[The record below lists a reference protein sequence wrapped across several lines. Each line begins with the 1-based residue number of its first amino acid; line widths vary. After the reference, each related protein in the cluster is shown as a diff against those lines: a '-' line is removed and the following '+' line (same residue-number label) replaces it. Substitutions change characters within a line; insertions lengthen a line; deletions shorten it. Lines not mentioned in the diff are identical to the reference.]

1 MTRYLS
7 GRVTNK
13 TKVVDGTKP
22 FRAEI
27 RAKFNWNGKNGTRPS
42 LWMVNGNSLQN
53 CHHNPNANDP
63 YGELDII
70 EWYSYTPAYTWSSTH
85 ATCYHHG
92 VSGNWKNGWRT
103 RRIIH
108 SNEHK
113 AGSKSGSL
121 AYEWHTWAVEY
132 DGETVKYFI
141 DDKPITAYNYH
152 ASPTNHKDIER
163 TPSVKLTTLA
173 DKELIKQTF
182 DAGWRF
188 ILNDYVEKD
197 EEQKPI
203 SPSDT
208 FPKQTM
214 LIDYVRVFQ
223 RGAGTQPAEVPA
235 AGTGAEWSKREAAGS
250 RKWTSIASSADGNKL
265 AATAWGGKIYTSSDA
280 GATWAERSGS
290 GDRNWIAVASSADG
304 NKLAAVYDWGGYIY
318 TSSNA
323 GATWTARGVPGSYNW
338 TAVASSADGNKLVAT
353 AKDHSIYTST
363 DAGATWTERKS
374 SGSRKWS
381 SVVSSADGNKLV
393 AIVDGGT
400 IYTSTDAGA
409 TWTERKSS
417 GSRKWSSV
425 ASSSDGNKLVATATG
440 GNIYTSSDAG
450 ATWTEHAADGLH
462 NWTSAT
468 ISDDGSKISATAGG
482 GGYIFSSSDSGATWV
497 AQASA
502 GVPNW
507 SAIAGAAD
515 GTKLAAVSYGG
526 NIYTTTRAYE
536 QGKHVNPSN
545 PNPSNPGS
553 SSSSS
558 SSSASSS
565 NNKARAANNG
575 SQLADTGASIVAVTL
590 VAVLAVGTGVGA
602 WLIRKKM

>member
-1 MTRYLS
+1 M
-7 GRVTNK
+7 
-13 TKVVDGTKP
+13 
-22 FRAEI
+22 
-27 RAKFNWNGKNGTRPS
+27 
-42 LWMVNGNSLQN
+42 QN

-108 SNEHK
+108 SDEHK

-250 RKWTSIASSADGNKL
+250 RKWTSIASSSDGNKL

-290 GDRNWIAVASSADG
+290 GDRNWIAVASSSDG

-381 SVVSSADGNKLV
+381 SV
-393 AIVDGGT
+393 
-400 IYTSTDAGA
+400 
-409 TWTERKSS
+409 
-417 GSRKWSSV
+417 
-425 ASSSDGNKLVATATG
+425 ASSSDGNKLVATVTG
-440 GNIYTSSDAG
+440 GNIYTSSDSG
-450 ATWTEHAADGLH
+450 ATWTGHAADGVH
-462 NWTSAT
+462 NWPSAT

-558 SSSASSS
+558 NSSASSS

-590 VAVLAVGTGVGA
+590 VAVLAVGAGAGA
-602 WLIRKKM
+602 WLIRKKI